1 MERFVRRENVKHY
14 RQALKD
20 AKTESERERIKK
32 LLAEEE
38 QKQLEAGDFDN
49 PADKQAG

>member
-1 MERFVRRENVKHY
+1 MDRFIRRENIKHY

-20 AKTESERERIKK
+20 AKTDSQREQIKK

-38 QKQLEAGDFDN
+38 QKQMEAGDLN
-49 PADKQAG
+49 NSSESQAI